1 MQLVITQRICTKF
14 DQLESQ
20 RLNFIYSDHVFDNLL
35 RYSANQVVA
44 TIMVAEKKN
53 HLNIKEAIQK
63 KTVKLGKSCI
73 RLFVVCFQTRSP
85 SSRPGLWW
93 GFKLYISSASLLL
106 ITPEMVRF
114 LGASARPRG
123 W

>member
-44 TIMVAEKKN
+44 TIMVAEKNN
-53 HLNIKEAIQK
+53 HLNIREAIQK
-63 KTVKLGKSCI
+63 NGKT
-73 RLFVVCFQTRSP
+73 
-85 SSRPGLWW
+85 W
-93 GFKLYISSASLLL
+93 
-106 ITPEMVRF
+106 
-114 LGASARPRG
+114 
-123 W
+123 